1 MKFLR
6 SERYAAFLLLGAAI
20 LGVVLANSAL
30 GPALQALRDQH
41 LPVPW
46 LGLDLS
52 VGHWVTD
59 GLLAVFFFL
68 AAIELRH
75 ELAHGELDSARKALV
90 PTIAAVGGVI
100 VPAAIFLLMVP
111 DRELAKGWPI
121 PTATDIAFALGA
133 LALVGRSLPSRIRA
147 LLLALAVIDDLIAIL
162 IIAFFFTDDL
172 RPLPL
177 IAAVPVVLLF
187 GWLSKR
193 ARSAPIV
200 VILIVLGIA
209 AWVLVYLSGIHATIA
224 GVALGLI
231 MAGTS
236 AGRTRHA
243 LEPWS
248 NGIILPVFAFVA
260 ALVVLPTVGIS
271 ELSPVFWAIIVALPI
286 GKLIGITGGAL
297 VANRFASKRHRIP
310 LGDILAVAGLGG
322 IGFTVSLLMNEL
334 AYAKQAEVV
343 VEGTLAVLVASVIA
357 AIIGVI
363 LTAIRARHYRSIDAT

>member
-20 LGVVLANSAL
+20 LGVILANSQL
-30 GPALQALRDQH
+30 GPALQGLRDSH
-41 LPVPW
+41 LPISW

-52 VGHWVTD
+52 LGHWVTD

-68 AAIELRH
+68 AAIELKH

-90 PTIAAVGGVI
+90 PSIAAVGGVI
-100 VPAAIFLLMVP
+100 APAAIFLLMVP
-111 DRELAKGWPI
+111 DRDLSKGWPI

-133 LALVGRSLPSRIRA
+133 LALVGRALPSRIRA

-187 GWLSKR
+187 GWLSRR
-193 ARSAPIV
+193 ARSAPIAGL
-200 VILIVLGIA
+200 LIVLGIA
-209 AWVLVYLSGIHATIA
+209 AWVLVHLSGIHATIA

-231 MAGTS
+231 MAGKS
-236 AGRTRHA
+236 GGRTRHA

-260 ALVVLPTVGIS
+260 ALVVLPSVGIG
-271 ELSPVFWAIIVALPI
+271 ELSPVFWAIIVALPV

-297 VANRFASKRHRIP
+297 VANRFASKRQRIP
-310 LGDILAVAGLGG
+310 LGDIVAVAGLGG

-334 AYAKQAEVV
+334 AYAKQPQVA
-343 VEGTLAVLVASVIA
+343 VEGTLAVLIASVIA
-357 AIIGVI
+357 AVIGVI
-363 LTAIRARHYRSIDAT
+363 LTAIRARHYRSIDA